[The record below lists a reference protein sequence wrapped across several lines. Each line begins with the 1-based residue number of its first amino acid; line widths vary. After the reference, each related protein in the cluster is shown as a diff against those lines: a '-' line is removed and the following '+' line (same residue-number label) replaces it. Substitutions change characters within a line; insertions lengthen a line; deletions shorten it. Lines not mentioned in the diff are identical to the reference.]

1 MNTEQFHQQTILGLI
16 QTTVNVTH
24 LDLERRQL
32 IGIGSVVDWTNIRSL
47 TNEIN
52 SLFTREIGSRRERV
66 AFDNIIVEIRLRA
79 NSTYE
84 GIADTAAFEAN
95 LRRGI
100 VTYSQHIRGQSL
112 IPPENFAGFQQTLEN
127 QFNWGILHLH
137 QKYFE
142 RNPRLS
148 RYTEYTRRIGAITR
162 QFF

>member
-1 MNTEQFHQQTILGLI
+1 MNTEQFHQQTILGLL
-16 QTTVNVTH
+16 QTTVNLTH

-32 IGIGSVVDWTNIRSL
+32 IEIGSVVDWTNIRSL

-52 SLFTREIGSRRERV
+52 SLFKRELDSRRERV

-79 NSTYE
+79 NPTY
-84 GIADTAAFEAN
+84 GGLADTAAFETN

-100 VTYSQHIRGQSL
+100 VTYSQHIRRQDL
-112 IPPENFAGFQQTLEN
+112 TPPENFAGFQQTLEN

-142 RNPRLS
+142 RNPRLK
-148 RYTEYTRRIGAITR
+148 RYSEYTQRIRAITR
-162 QFF
+162 